1 MRVCATEGSRNE
13 RERPSAAA
21 QGNCG
26 EPNTAGG
33 EPPTKKVA
41 TVGSNLDGV
50 SGGRSSQHV
59 ERRKP
64 IAENWSGS
72 ATEGVPTEEAGTLPA
87 SPKAKPS
94 LYRLAGT
101 NLKRKADDERRPL
114 FRVGSGA
121 GTMRGARN
129 ELPEEGTAERG
140 VGCVGRK
147 LRNASGV
154 ACAMRKKLRNASGV
168 ACAKN
173 TKVK

>member
-13 RERPSAAA
+13 RERLSEAAK
-21 QGNCG
+21 GNCG
-26 EPNTAGG
+26 EPNNAGG
-33 EPPTKKVA
+33 GPPTKKEA
-41 TVGSNLDGV
+41 TEGSNLIGV
-50 SGGRSSQHV
+50 SGERSSQHG

-64 IAENWSGS
+64 IAELLSDC
-72 ATEGVPTEEAGTLPA
+72 ATEGVPTEEARTLHA

-101 NLKRKADDERRPL
+101 KVKRKADDERRPL
-114 FRVGSGA
+114 YRVGSGA

-129 ELPEEGTAERG
+129 EQPEEGTAERG
-140 VGCVGRK
+140 EGCAGGK

-154 ACAMRKKLRNASGV
+154 GCARRKKLRSANGV

-173 TKVK
+173 TMVS